1 MAYGTVFYYENY
13 IMKNSFND
21 KTNLYVYKFDC
32 EVSTIRNEF
41 TKFSNKNSLL
51 FTKRQCF
58 VVRKGC

>member
-1 MAYGTVFYYENY
+1 MEHIAYGTVFYYENY

-21 KTNLYVYKFDC
+21 KTSLYVYKFDY

-51 FTKRQCF
+51 FTKIS
-58 VVRKGC
+58 VL